1 VDTPKITASHAAQN
15 RTIGCTAAAP
25 GKHENYYTES
35 AICLAI
41 TTPTHCHGGRTQI
54 FDRAFAERAF
64 VTVRGPRR

>member
-1 VDTPKITASHAAQN
+1 VDTPKITTSHAAQN

-41 TTPTHCHGGRTQI
+41 TTPTHCHGGREYSI
-54 FDRAFAERAF
+54 GRLPNGHF